1 VTGDVQRATQ
11 GPAGPAAGPPRPGR
25 LRDKVAVVTGGGS
38 GMGRAGATLMASE
51 GARVVVADVDLDR
64 ALAVTRAITAAGGAA
79 LAVEVDVRR
88 VASVE
93 RLVATAV
100 ADYGRIDVL
109 YHNAVDARFV
119 NERDGRLTEL
129 PEDTWHQ
136 IVELVLTG
144 TFYCCK
150 YVGQQMLAQRAGS
163 IILTATVDALVGCA
177 GLDAYTAAK
186 GGVVAVTRSFAAGM
200 ARDGVRVN
208 AICPGFVATEPQL
221 AWLEAPGAQAAMRA
235 LHLLPVARPEQIAP
249 FAVYLA
255 SDEAAVVTGGVFP
268 IDSGYMA
275 FKADVDVM
283 AAVRAT
289 APGAAPG

>member
-1 VTGDVQRATQ
+1 VTGDAPPPR
-11 GPAGPAAGPPRPGR
+11 GPAAGAAPPSPGR
-25 LRDKVAVVTGGGS
+25 LRGKVAVVTGGGS
-38 GMGRAGATLMASE
+38 GMGRAGATLMAAE
-51 GARVVVADVDLDR
+51 GASVVVADVDGDR
-64 ALAVTRAITAAGGAA
+64 ARTVAGAIATTGGEA
-79 LAVEVDVRR
+79 LPVEVDVRQ
-88 VASVE
+88 VASVQ
-93 RLVATAV
+93 RLVAA
-100 ADYGRIDVL
+100 ALARYGRIDVL

-119 NERDGRLTEL
+119 NEQDRRLTEL
-129 PEDTWHQ
+129 PEDTWQQ

-144 TFYCCK
+144 TFRCCK
-150 YVGQQMLAQRAGS
+150 YVGQQMLAQRSGS

-186 GGVVAVTRSFAAGM
+186 GGVVALTRSFAAGM

-221 AWLEAPGAQAAMRA
+221 AWLEAPEAQAAMRA

-255 SDEAAVVTGGVFP
+255 SDEAAVVTGGIFP
-268 IDSGYMA
+268 IDGGYTA

-283 AAVRAT
+283 GVMRAT
-289 APGAAPG
+289 ARGAEPG